1 MSRLRLIRWV
11 GPVERWNKLW
21 RSTAVIPAITHRN
34 SLKPSRA
41 TAMGVLPGSMVTGSS
56 KVRRRNLLI
65 EWMVLLIQNTRADA
79 SRRKMSAQEKIPA
92 ALCQAANVDR
102 LKI

>member
-1 MSRLRLIRWV
+1 MSKRRLIRWI
-11 GPVERWNKLW
+11 GPVERLDKSWW
-21 RSTAVIPAITHRN
+21 PIAVITTIAHRN
-34 SLKPSRA
+34 SSRPSRYA
-41 TAMGVLPGSMVTGSS
+41 AMGVMLGPFAEISC

-92 ALCQAANVDR
+92 ALMFVRA
-102 LKI
+102 